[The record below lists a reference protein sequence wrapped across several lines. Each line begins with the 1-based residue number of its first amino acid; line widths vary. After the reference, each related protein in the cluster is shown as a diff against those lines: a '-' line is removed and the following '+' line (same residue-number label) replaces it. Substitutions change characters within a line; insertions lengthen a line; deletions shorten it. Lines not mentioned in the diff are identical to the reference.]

1 MGIKIF
7 LPMMKNFRYAKATSL
22 MQASELA
29 NATVADISNG
39 DPSAP
44 QTTVLKNVLK
54 AGGID
59 LLDLMKE
66 GIANPDGLVALHR
79 LEGSEYRAIRGG
91 QLGFLVTLSQMAD
104 DAGLRENYTALQ
116 EASLHAATPQV
127 RRMATLGGNL
137 MQRPRC
143 PYFRSEYHNC
153 LKKGGDTC
161 FALTGPSEL
170 HAIFNNM
177 TCAFVQASSVSTA
190 LLAFDATVVTTD
202 REIPL
207 AEFFVTPDEDLSREN
222 VIRAGEIITGV
233 RLTSEPGTRVSAYQ
247 KTTPRD
253 SYDWALVDVA
263 ISATPSGNGFSDYR
277 VVMGAVGPKPMRAT
291 AVEDLLNGK
300 TLTGKLISQ
309 AGELATKG
317 ATPLTGNAYKV
328 PMLAATVRH
337 VLEKLS
343 A

>member
-1 MGIKIF
+1 
-7 LPMMKNFRYAKATSL
+7 MMKNFAYAKASSL
-22 MQASELA
+22 TEAESWS

-39 DPSAP
+39 GQAIAQS
-44 QTTVLKNVLK
+44 TVLK
-54 AGGID
+54 AGGVD

-66 GIANPDGLVALHR
+66 RIAEPDRVVAIHR
-79 LEGSEYRAIRGG
+79 LSGNDRIQG
-91 QLGFLVTLSQMAD
+91 QQMGFLVTLAQIAE
-104 DAGLRENYTALQ
+104 DATIARNYPALQ
-116 EASLHAATPQV
+116 QAAEHAATPQV

-137 MQRPRC
+137 MQRPSC
-143 PYFRSEYHNC
+143 PYFRSEHHLC

-170 HAIFNNM
+170 HAIFNNA
-177 TCAFVQASSVSTA
+177 TCAFVQASSIATA
-190 LLAFDATVVTTD
+190 LLAFDAQVITTR

-207 AEFFVTPDEDLSREN
+207 SEFFVTPDEDVSREN
-222 VIRAGEIITGV
+222 VVDAGEIITAV
-233 RLTSEPGTRVSAYQ
+233 RLSPTGRVSAYQ

-263 ISATPSGNGFSDYR
+263 ISAVQSGSGLSDYR
-277 VVMGAVGPKPMRAT
+277 IVLGAVGPKPMRAT
-291 AVEDLLNGK
+291 AVEQLLNGK
-300 TLTGKLISQ
+300 RLTPDLMRR

-317 ATPLTGNAYKV
+317 ATPLTGNAYKI

-337 VLEKLS
+337 VLEKLP